1 MYHGECSSKK
11 ADLLLQ
17 VQGDAMNKVIE
28 QQHRHPYPY
37 RISTITATGSIN
49 TEINLDIFYDILTIC
64 ENDQDDGVTYVE
76 YGKKKSDM
84 IYKGFTKKITIAK
97 RKIITNSKRFDNQ
110 VTFVYR
116 KNVLMNG
123 ERVIALLNIKAFRNG
138 NLQITGLK
146 YIEQG
151 HHLIDILIKLIRDAS
166 KTYPDIVT
174 DINAIENKNYM
185 VRLINSDF
193 KIGWMLK
200 RELLYKVFM
209 NNFENEVSYE
219 PCIYPGVKIQYFFNT
234 LNSMQNGVCKCE
246 KDRCIIGKSTG
257 DGDGMCKK
265 ITIAVFQSGSVIIT
279 GAQNHEQ
286 IMETY
291 EFIKGVMEYYRDEIE
306 RKLVDHLL
314 PEKNKSSRKIILLNK
329 KNVIYPKDH
338 YLAS

>member
-1 MYHGECSSKK
+1 MYLYHGEESLSEMK
-11 ADLLLQ
+11 
-17 VQGDAMNKVIE
+17 NIE
-28 QQHRHPYPY
+28 EEEHHHHHPY
-37 RISTITATGSIN
+37 RISTITATGSVN
-49 TEINLDIFYDILTIC
+49 TEINLDRFYDILHIC
-64 ENDQDDGVTYVE
+64 ENDEDDGVTYAE

-84 IYKGFTKKITIAK
+84 VFKGFTKKIAIAK
-97 RKIITNSKRFDNQ
+97 RKITTNSKRFDNQ

-116 KNVLMNG
+116 KNEIING
-123 ERVIALLNIKAFRNG
+123 ERITALLNIKAFRNG

-151 HHLIDILIKLIRDAS
+151 KRVIDILINLLTHTA
-166 KTYPDIVT
+166 KTYPDIVV
-174 DINAIENKNYM
+174 DINALENKNFL

-193 KIGWMLK
+193 RIGWLLK

-209 NNFENEVSYE
+209 NNFENEVSFE
-219 PCIYPGVKIQYFFNT
+219 PCIYPGVKIQYFFNR
-234 LNSMQNGVCKCE
+234 LNCMQNGVCKCE
-246 KDRCIIGKSTG
+246 TERCIIGKSSG

-306 RKLVDHLL
+306 RKIVESSSV
-314 PEKNKSSRKIILLNK
+314 EKNNRKKNRKVILLNK
-329 KNVIYPKDH
+329 KDIIYPKH
-338 YLAS
+338 INIQCQ